1 MYNLVLN
8 FFLQEGEIYLP
19 DAYIVTMDKDGSLAH
34 VKQKAFLH
42 TIESFGISV
51 TESSKKM
58 FGLIEDLDPAQLIE
72 KFKGKRKKV
81 TSLKELFADQTEKK
95 KILRYVDDKMAR
107 FMALVAESPY
117 PIALELDR
125 RVLVKDFLIKKT
137 DAVLDP
143 LLFFKKTESGIEYEL
158 KLALDYKNWSIQS
171 KKTIPVANLPG
182 WLIIDDT
189 LFKVNHI
196 NGNLV
201 KPFREKD
208 KILIPKASVKS
219 YFQKFIL
226 KIVAL
231 VDIEAEGFEVIQSG
245 HLTKCIIEPV
255 KHLFQDT
262 WVFLLYMDYGDGSFL
277 WTDGR
282 EFKTI
287 LEFNDQEEI
296 RIVKINRD
304 RRKELKWKDEF
315 IQFGVNMNQEGYFE
329 IPIPVTD
336 PFKPLHWIS
345 EHRENLEAAGFS
357 IKSPV
362 IDGKEVVLSSP
373 SIQIGVNEEND
384 WFDLHGTISVGEHKF
399 PFKNLIGHIRNLNR
413 QFELPDGTLFI
424 IPEEWMARFSAV
436 AQFTELNSQSLRIAK
451 NQFPLIKDLGF
462 DQLEIL
468 ENEYQNTDY
477 TPSPRLKAELRPYQ
491 LEGVKWLIYLYS
503 KGLGGCLADDMGLG
517 KTLQTIAL
525 LLYLKDQK
533 PEVDQTICT
542 LIVLPASLIFN
553 WEKEIKKFAPVLT
566 TYVHVGT
573 KRQKDILILK
583 RFDVILST
591 YQTVLRDIDL
601 LETFEFEYIILDESQ
616 QIKNRESKIF
626 KTLSELI
633 SKNKLSLSGTP
644 IENSLSDLWS
654 QMQFI
659 NPNLLGT
666 YPFFRNEFIYPIEKL
681 NDEEKKARLKK
692 LVNPYLLRRTKEQ
705 VAEDLPELTTSVFY
719 AEMTTDQKQIYE
731 REKSAARNYLIDNYV
746 ENSPVFKLQVLKT
759 LTRLRQLVNHPAMV
773 MEEYEK
779 ESGKFQDIIEHWE
792 VIRKS
797 GHKVLFFSSFVKH
810 LELFRAYFEENNQP
824 YRWISGQTSLKDRE
838 RAIFDFENHPNVSA
852 FLISIKSGGS
862 GLNLT
867 AADYVFILDP
877 WWNPFI
883 EQQAIAR
890 AHRIGQTKKVMAIRF
905 ITSGSIEEKIL
916 LLQDKKSQLAAD
928 IIQPVESNSL
938 AQEDIEFLLS

>member
-34 VKQKAFLH
+34 VKQKAFSH
-42 TIESFGISV
+42 TVESFGI
-51 TESSKKM
+51 EINEP
-58 FGLIEDLDPAQLIE
+58 LIKIFRIIEELDPYHLIDV
-72 KFKGKRKKV
+72 FKGKKRKV
-81 TSLKELFADQTEKK
+81 NTLKELFADPLEKK
-95 KILRYVDDKMAR
+95 KILKYVEERMAR
-107 FMALVAESPY
+107 FMPLAIDSPY
-117 PIALELDR
+117 SIALELDR
-125 RVLVKDFLIKKT
+125 RVLIKDFLIKKS
-137 DAVLDP
+137 DAILDP

-158 KLALDYKNWSIQS
+158 RLSLEQKNWSIQS
-171 KKTIPVANLPG
+171 KKIFPVSNHPG
-182 WLIIDDT
+182 YLIVDDS
-189 LFKVNHI
+189 LYRVRHI
-196 NGNLV
+196 NANLV
-201 KPFREKD
+201 KPFKERD
-208 KILIPKASVKS
+208 KIFIPKASVKS

-231 VDIEAEGFEVIQSG
+231 VDIEAEGFEVIQREN
-245 HLTKCIIEPV
+245 LTRCVIEPV
-255 KHLFQDT
+255 KHLFQEI
-262 WVFLLYMDYGDGSFL
+262 WVFLLYMDYGDGTFL

-282 EFKTI
+282 NFKTI

-304 RRKELKWKDEF
+304 REGENYWKEKFLEF
-315 IQFGVNMNQEGYFE
+315 GLQLQADGYFMVPGNTNDPMNALMWIADNKEKLEKNGFTIQAPE
-329 IPIPVTD
+329 ING
-336 PFKPLHWIS
+336 
-345 EHRENLEAAGFS
+345 RS
-357 IKSPV
+357 IL
-362 IDGKEVVLSSP
+362 LSTP

-384 WFDLHGTISVGEHKF
+384 WFDLHGMISVGLFKF

-413 QFELPDGTLFI
+413 YYELPDGTIFI
-424 IPEEWMARFSAV
+424 IPEEWMSRFSAV
-436 AQFTELNSQSLRIAK
+436 AQFSESKYQSLRLAK
-451 NQFPLIKDLGF
+451 NQFTLIKELGF

-468 ENEYQNTDY
+468 EDNYQNIEY
-477 TPSPRLKAELRPYQ
+477 VPSPRLKADLRPYQ
-491 LEGVKWLIYLYS
+491 LDGVKWLINLYS

-525 LLYLKDQK
+525 LLYLKDSK

-542 LIVLPASLIFN
+542 LIVLPASLVFN
-553 WEKEIKKFAPVLT
+553 WDKEIRKFAPVLT
-566 TYVHVGT
+566 IYAHVGP
-573 KRQKDILILK
+573 KRQKNPQILK
-583 RFDVILST
+583 RFDVILTT
-591 YQTVLRDIDL
+591 YQTVLRDIDI
-601 LETFEFEYIILDESQ
+601 LETIEFEYIILDESQ

-626 KTLSELI
+626 KTLSDLNA
-633 SKNKLSLSGTP
+633 KNKLSLSGTP

-666 YPFFRNEFIYPIEKL
+666 YPFFRNEFIYPIEKGI
-681 NDEEKKARLKK
+681 DEEKKIRLKK

-705 VAEDLPELTTSVFY
+705 VAEDLPELITSVFY
-719 AEMTTDQKQIYE
+719 AEMTPEQKQIYE
-731 REKSAARNYLIDNYV
+731 REKSAARNYLLDNYV
-746 ENSPVFKLQVLKT
+746 ENSPVFKLQILKT
-759 LTRLRQLVNHPAMV
+759 LTKLRQLVNHPAMV
-773 MEEYEK
+773 LEDYEK
-779 ESGKFQDIIEHWE
+779 QSGKFQDVIEHWE

-810 LELFRAYFEENNQP
+810 LELFRQYFESTQQP
-824 YRWISGQTSLKDRE
+824 YSWISGQSTLKERE
-838 RAIFDFENHPNVSA
+838 RAILDFESQPEVRA

-890 AHRIGQTKKVMAIRF
+890 AHRIGQTKRVMAIRF
-905 ITSGSIEEKIL
+905 ITLGSIEEKIL

-928 IIQPVESNSL
+928 IIQPVESTSL
-938 AQEDIEFLLS
+938 AQEDIDFLLS